1 MSSLTKQIETK
12 VNNEENK
19 KANLLQLLTEE
30 NKNKLE
36 KQLVVVKRPKYGY

>member
-30 NKNKLE
+30 NKNKFNDDSELSMTDIE
-36 KQLVVVKRPKYGY
+36 